1 MSEET
6 LYNLLAPS
14 QKIPWDKAAEHFM
27 VMKLASGGLLAEEVD
42 LLKMA
47 ADVSVSQED
56 FDKAMQ
62 AGTLSGIR
70 NTAAQEIAQHAKQR
84 RSRGERIG
92 KGVGTAAGIGAGL
105 LASRGGHTIGEKA
118 FRTAVGAALGNV
130 AGKTV
135 GQEIDTHRTAK
146 HGDIEKQAV
155 NIAGLGEKLMG
166 MGSKAVSGV
175 TSLAA
180 KHPKM
185 VIPAMGA
192 GVGAVA
198 GAAGAEPGHRMG
210 GALTGAAV
218 GGGLGAGGQYLRN
231 SGALKGLM
239 TPKVA
244 AAVAKIKL
252 AWSLRNFF
260 RAAQGAMPPE
270 DIGEAAASGAMQE
283 GPSGALNEAIGQA
296 GGLAGHA
303 LGERIHMPGIGAMV
317 GNLGAKAGAEQLT
330 EPKLAAAKDVM
341 KSAIK
346 RLHAMHKKA
355 EMECEKEA
363 SVIPAI
369 NRKIR
374 SIAGR
379 GKDLITGSEVKR
391 LETEAQRLKNLP
403 AFEDLNHRFSADRQI
418 GWLTGEAQK
427 ERTRVLGARTA
438 LGGTALAGG
447 TAAALHKGKD
457 KSAEQGRDG
466 LSTTDE
472 EPVAG
477 QGERS
482 SNPFPAEAHDGNDA
496 APETNPVVQV
506 PQDLKPSPVDQI
518 MELIQKG
525 NEADFHQTRA
535 DEATQAL
542 DAAEERA
549 SMLENQMQQL
559 IQELDAAKS
568 EGMGQAQ
575 MSGEQASASAQEAM
589 MARNESL
596 VAQQQ
601 ALALR
606 QAITSYR
613 QGLMDMLAQDPTAA
627 VGPPPVP
634 VAPLPGQDPN
644 AGAAGPPGAAEPGG
658 MAPTTEAQPASPPEA
673 AGGPPGAPPMAPDA
687 GPPAGGP
694 SLPGG
699 AAGGGSGAPVNIH
712 IQQPKSSA
720 PKAAKPPSSGSKG

>member
-42 LLKMA
+42 LLKIA

-56 FDKAMQ
+56 FNKAMQ
-62 AGTLSGIR
+62 AGTLNGIR

-135 GQEIDTHRTAK
+135 GQEIDTHRSAK
-146 HGDIEKQAV
+146 HGSIEKQAV

-166 MGSKAVSGV
+166 M
-175 TSLAA
+175 AA

-185 VIPAMGA
+185 IAPALGA
-192 GVGAVA
+192 GVGA
-198 GAAGAEPGHRMG
+198 AAGGVSAQPGHRIG

-218 GGGLGAGGQYLRN
+218 GGALGAGGQ
-231 SGALKGLM
+231 ALLARK
-239 TPKVA
+239 A
-244 AAVAKIKL
+244 AAPLGASRALGAMPAKPALQAFKPDMYTNAAGMSTKLSSAIAKIKL

-260 RAAQGAMPPE
+260 RATQSIMPPE

-283 GPSGALNEAIGQA
+283 GPTGAINEAIGQA
-296 GGLAGHA
+296 GGMAGHA

-317 GNLGAKAGAEQLT
+317 GNLGAKAGAEQFT
-330 EPKLAAAKDVM
+330 EPKIAGLIPGGMASVDVAGKAAHTRNMKLALIGGGIGAAMAAPAVLRQANQPKIAAAKDVM
-341 KSAIK
+341 KRAID
-346 RLHAMHKKA
+346 RLHKMHKK
-355 EMECEKEA
+355 
-363 SVIPAI
+363 
-369 NRKIR
+369 
-374 SIAGR
+374 
-379 GKDLITGSEVKR
+379 
-391 LETEAQRLKNLP
+391 
-403 AFEDLNHRFSADRQI
+403 
-418 GWLTGEAQK
+418 
-427 ERTRVLGARTA
+427 
-438 LGGTALAGG
+438 
-447 TAAALHKGKD
+447 
-457 KSAEQGRDG
+457 AEQGRDG
-466 LSTTDE
+466 LSTNDDD
-472 EPVAG
+472 VDAG

-482 SNPFPAEAHDGNDA
+482 ANLFSSEQHDGNDA

-506 PQDLKPSPVDQI
+506 PQDLQPNPVDEI
-518 MELIQKG
+518 MAMIQKG

-549 SMLENQMQQL
+549 SMLEGQLQQL

-575 MSGEQASASAQEAM
+575 MSGEQAAASAQEAM

-596 VAQQQ
+596 AAQQQ

-644 AGAAGPPGAAEPGG
+644 AGAGGPPGAAAPGG
-658 MAPTTEAQPASPPEA
+658 MAPTTEAQPAPPPEA
-673 AGGPPGAPPMAPDA
+673 AGGPPGGPPMAPDA
-687 GPPAGGP
+687 GAAPGGP
-694 SLPGG
+694 S
-699 AAGGGSGAPVNIH
+699 AAPSAGGGGSGAPVNIH
-712 IQQPKSSA
+712 IQQPKASA
-720 PKAAKPPSSGSKG
+720 PKAAKPPSPGSKE

>member
-14 QKIPWDKAAEHFM
+14 QSIPWDKATEHFM
-27 VMKLASGGLLAEEVD
+27 IMKLASGGLLTEEVD
-42 LLKMA
+42 LLKVA
-47 ADVSVSQED
+47 ADMSVSQED

-70 NTAAQEIAQHAKQR
+70 NTAAQDIAQHAKQR

-105 LASRGGHTIGEKA
+105 LASRGGHSIGEKA

-135 GQEIDTHRTAK
+135 GQEIDTHRSAK
-146 HGDIEKQAV
+146 HGEIEKGGSVKEAANV
-155 NIAGLGEKLMG
+155 AALGQKLMG
-166 MGSKAVSGV
+166 IGSRIGTGAME
-175 TSLAA
+175 LAA

-185 VIPAMGA
+185 VAPAIGA
-192 GVGAVA
+192 GVGALAGGA
-198 GAAGAEPGHRMG
+198 GAQPGNRIG

-218 GGGLGAGGQYLRN
+218 GGGAMAIGQSLRN

-270 DIGEAAASGAMQE
+270 DIGDAAASGAMQE
-283 GPSGALNEAIGQA
+283 GPTGALNEVIGQA
-296 GGLAGHA
+296 GGMAGHA

-330 EPKLAAAKDVM
+330 EPKIAAAKDVM

-355 EMECEKEA
+355 E
-363 SVIPAI
+363 
-369 NRKIR
+369 
-374 SIAGR
+374 
-379 GKDLITGSEVKR
+379 
-391 LETEAQRLKNLP
+391 
-403 AFEDLNHRFSADRQI
+403 
-418 GWLTGEAQK
+418 
-427 ERTRVLGARTA
+427 
-438 LGGTALAGG
+438 
-447 TAAALHKGKD
+447 
-457 KSAEQGRDG
+457 QGRDG
-466 LSTTDE
+466 LSTNDDD
-472 EPVAG
+472 VDAG

-482 SNPFPAEAHDGNDA
+482 ANPFPAEARDGNDA
-496 APETNPVVQV
+496 APETDPVVQV
-506 PQDLKPSPVDQI
+506 PQDLKPSPMDEV
-518 MELIQKG
+518 MELIQRG

-535 DEATQAL
+535 DEATRAL

-549 SMLENQMQQL
+549 SMLEGQLQQL

-575 MSGEQASASAQEAM
+575 MSGEQAASSAQEAM

-596 VAQQQ
+596 AAQQQ

-644 AGAAGPPGAAEPGG
+644 AGAAGPPGAAQPGG
-658 MAPTTEAQPASPPEA
+658 MAPTTEAQAAPPPEA
-673 AGGPPGAPPMAPDA
+673 AGSPSGGPSAAPDA
-687 GPPAGGP
+687 GAGAGGP
-694 SLPGG
+694 PAPGG
-699 AAGGGSGAPVNIH
+699 AAGGGSGGPVNIH
-712 IQQPKSSA
+712 IQQPKASA
-720 PKAAKPPSSGSKG
+720 PKAAKPPSAGSKE

>member
-14 QKIPWDKAAEHFM
+14 QSIPWDKAAEHFM
-27 VMKLASGGLLAEEVD
+27 VMKLASGGLLTEEVD

-47 ADVSVSQED
+47 ANTAISQED

-135 GQEIDTHRTAK
+135 GQEIDTHRMGK
-146 HGDIEKQAV
+146 HGDIEKQAA

-166 MGSKAVSGV
+166 MA
-175 TSLAA
+175 T

-185 VIPAMGA
+185 VLPALGTGIGA
-192 GVGAVA
+192 AS
-198 GAAGAEPGHRMG
+198 GAAGAQPGNRIG

-218 GGGLGAGGQYLRN
+218 GGGLAAGGQYLRN

-260 RAAQGAMPPE
+260 RAAQGIMPPE
-270 DIGEAAASGAMQE
+270 DIGDAAASGAMQE
-283 GPSGALNEAIGQA
+283 GPAGAINEAAGQA
-296 GGLAGHA
+296 GAIAGHA
-303 LGERIHMPGIGAMV
+303 LGERVHMPGIGAMM

-330 EPKLAAAKDVM
+330 ESKVAAAKSKDVM
-341 KSAIK
+341 KAAIK
-346 RLHAMHKKA
+346 RLHAMHKK
-355 EMECEKEA
+355 
-363 SVIPAI
+363 
-369 NRKIR
+369 
-374 SIAGR
+374 
-379 GKDLITGSEVKR
+379 
-391 LETEAQRLKNLP
+391 
-403 AFEDLNHRFSADRQI
+403 
-418 GWLTGEAQK
+418 
-427 ERTRVLGARTA
+427 
-438 LGGTALAGG
+438 
-447 TAAALHKGKD
+447 
-457 KSAEQGRDG
+457 AEQGRDG

-482 SNPFPAEAHDGNDA
+482 SNPFPSETHDGNDA
-496 APETNPVVQV
+496 APETDPVVQV
-506 PQDLKPSPVDQI
+506 PQDLKSNPMD
-518 MELIQKG
+518 ELLALIQKG
-525 NEADFHQTRA
+525 NEVDFHQARA
-535 DEATQAL
+535 DEATKAL

-549 SMLENQMQQL
+549 SMLENQLQQL

-575 MSGEQASASAQEAM
+575 MSGEQAAMASQDAM
-589 MARNESL
+589 AARNESL

-613 QGLMDMLAQDPTAA
+613 QSLMDMLAQDPTAA

-634 VAPLPGQDPN
+634 VAPMPGQDPN
-644 AGAAGPPGAAEPGG
+644 AASAAGPPGAAQPGG
-658 MAPTTEAQPASPPEA
+658 MAPTTEAQPSPPPAA
-673 AGGPPGAPPMAPDA
+673 AGGSPVPGQPAAPAPISGAA
-687 GPPAGGP
+687 GPSSP
-694 SLPGG
+694 SG
-699 AAGGGSGAPVNIH
+699 AAGGSSGAPVNIH
-712 IQQPKSSA
+712 IQQPKPSQ
-720 PKAAKPPSSGSKG
+720 PKAPKPPSSASKE

>member
-1 MSEET
+1 MSEDT

-27 VMKLASGGLLAEEVD
+27 TMKLASGGLLAEEVD
-42 LLKMA
+42 LLKLA
-47 ADVSVSQED
+47 ADVSVSQDD

-105 LASRGGHTIGEKA
+105 LASRGGHSIGEKA

-135 GQEIDTHRTAK
+135 GQEIDTHRSAK
-146 HGDIEKQAV
+146 HGSIEKQAV
-155 NIAGLGEKLMG
+155 NIAGIGEKLMG
-166 MGSKAVSGV
+166 M
-175 TSLAA
+175 AA

-185 VIPAMGA
+185 VVPALGA
-192 GVGAVA
+192 GVGAVTGGVSA
-198 GAAGAEPGHRMG
+198 QPGHRIG

-218 GGGLGAGGQYLRN
+218 GGGLAAGGQ
-231 SGALKGLM
+231 AAGLIGV
-239 TPKVA
+239 TRIGRKVASAKVA

-260 RAAQGAMPPE
+260 RAAQGVMPPE

-283 GPSGALNEAIGQA
+283 GPTGAINEAIGQA
-296 GGLAGHA
+296 GGMAGHA

-317 GNLGAKAGAEQLT
+317 GNLGAKAGAEQFT

-341 KSAIK
+341 KRAID
-346 RLHAMHKKA
+346 RLHKMHKK
-355 EMECEKEA
+355 
-363 SVIPAI
+363 
-369 NRKIR
+369 
-374 SIAGR
+374 
-379 GKDLITGSEVKR
+379 
-391 LETEAQRLKNLP
+391 
-403 AFEDLNHRFSADRQI
+403 
-418 GWLTGEAQK
+418 
-427 ERTRVLGARTA
+427 
-438 LGGTALAGG
+438 
-447 TAAALHKGKD
+447 
-457 KSAEQGRDG
+457 AEQGRDG
-466 LSTTDE
+466 LSTNDE
-472 EPVAG
+472 DVDAG

-482 SNPFPAEAHDGNDA
+482 ANLFSSEQHDGNDA

-506 PQDLKPSPVDQI
+506 PQDLQPNPVDEI
-518 MELIQKG
+518 MAMIQKG

-549 SMLENQMQQL
+549 SMLEGQLQQL

-575 MSGEQASASAQEAM
+575 MSGEQAAASAQEAM

-644 AGAAGPPGAAEPGG
+644 AGAAGPPGAATPGG
-658 MAPTTEAQPASPPEA
+658 MAPTTDAQPAPPPEA
-673 AGGPPGAPPMAPDA
+673 AGGPPGGPPVAPDA

-694 SLPGG
+694 PAPGG
-699 AAGGGSGAPVNIH
+699 TAGGGSGAPVNIH

-720 PKAAKPPSSGSKG
+720 PKAAKPPSAGSKE

>member
-1 MSEET
+1 MSEDT

-27 VMKLASGGLLAEEVD
+27 TMKLASGGLLAEEVD
-42 LLKMA
+42 LLKLA
-47 ADVSVSQED
+47 ADVSVSQDD

-105 LASRGGHTIGEKA
+105 LASRGGHSIGEKA

-135 GQEIDTHRTAK
+135 GQEIDTHRSAK
-146 HGDIEKQAV
+146 HGSIEKQAV
-155 NIAGLGEKLMG
+155 NIAGIGEKLMG
-166 MGSKAVSGV
+166 M
-175 TSLAA
+175 AA

-185 VIPAMGA
+185 VVPALGA
-192 GVGAVA
+192 GVGAVTGGVSA
-198 GAAGAEPGHRMG
+198 QPGHRIG

-218 GGGLGAGGQYLRN
+218 GGGLAAGGQ
-231 SGALKGLM
+231 AAGLIGV
-239 TPKVA
+239 TRIGRKVASAKVA

-260 RAAQGAMPPE
+260 RAAQGVMPPE

-283 GPSGALNEAIGQA
+283 GPTGAINEAIGQA
-296 GGLAGHA
+296 GGMAGHA

-317 GNLGAKAGAEQLT
+317 GNLGAKAGAEQFT

-341 KSAIK
+341 KRAID
-346 RLHAMHKKA
+346 RLHKMHKK
-355 EMECEKEA
+355 
-363 SVIPAI
+363 
-369 NRKIR
+369 
-374 SIAGR
+374 
-379 GKDLITGSEVKR
+379 
-391 LETEAQRLKNLP
+391 
-403 AFEDLNHRFSADRQI
+403 
-418 GWLTGEAQK
+418 
-427 ERTRVLGARTA
+427 
-438 LGGTALAGG
+438 
-447 TAAALHKGKD
+447 
-457 KSAEQGRDG
+457 AEQGRDG
-466 LSTTDE
+466 LSTNDE
-472 EPVAG
+472 DVDAG

-482 SNPFPAEAHDGNDA
+482 ANLFSSEQHDGNDA

-506 PQDLKPSPVDQI
+506 PQDLQPNPVDEI
-518 MELIQKG
+518 MAMIQKG

-549 SMLENQMQQL
+549 SMLEGQLQQL

-575 MSGEQASASAQEAM
+575 MSGEQAAASAQEAM

-644 AGAAGPPGAAEPGG
+644 AGAAGPPGAATPGG
-658 MAPTTEAQPASPPEA
+658 MAPTTNAQPAPPPEA
-673 AGGPPGAPPMAPDA
+673 AGGPPGGPPVAPDA

-694 SLPGG
+694 PAPGG

-712 IQQPKSSA
+712 IQQPKPSA
-720 PKAAKPPSSGSKG
+720 PKAAKPPSAGNKE

>member
-27 VMKLASGGLLAEEVD
+27 VMKLASGGLLTEEVD
-42 LLKMA
+42 LLKIA

-84 RSRGERIG
+84 RTRGERIG

-135 GQEIDTHRTAK
+135 GQEIDTHRSAK
-146 HGDIEKQAV
+146 HGEIEKQAV
-155 NIAGLGEKLMG
+155 NVASLGEKLMG
-166 MGSKAVSGV
+166 LGSRVGSGAV
-175 TSLAA
+175 SLAA

-185 VIPAMGA
+185 IAPALGA
-192 GVGAVA
+192 GVGAA
-198 GAAGAEPGHRMG
+198 TGAVTGGPGNRLG
-210 GALTGAAV
+210 GALEGAAV
-218 GGGLGAGGQYLRN
+218 GGGLVAGGQALLARRAAGAASPLGASRALGAVPKSVNPDLYLNPAGR
-231 SGALKGLM
+231 STKLGEAI
-239 TPKVA
+239 T
-244 AAVAKIKL
+244 KL

-260 RAAQGAMPPE
+260 RAAQGIMPPE
-270 DIGEAAASGAMQE
+270 DIGDAAASGAMQE
-283 GPSGALNEAIGQA
+283 GPTGAINEAIGQA
-296 GGLAGHA
+296 GGMAGHA
-303 LGERIHMPGIGAMV
+303 LGERVHMPGIGAMM

-330 EPKLAAAKDVM
+330 EPKLAAARDVM
-341 KSAIK
+341 RSAIK
-346 RLHAMHKKA
+346 RLHKMHK
-355 EMECEKEA
+355 
-363 SVIPAI
+363 
-369 NRKIR
+369 N
-374 SIAGR
+374 
-379 GKDLITGSEVKR
+379 
-391 LETEAQRLKNLP
+391 
-403 AFEDLNHRFSADRQI
+403 
-418 GWLTGEAQK
+418 
-427 ERTRVLGARTA
+427 
-438 LGGTALAGG
+438 
-447 TAAALHKGKD
+447 
-457 KSAEQGRDG
+457 AEQGRDG
-466 LSTTDE
+466 LSTNDDE
-472 EPVAG
+472 PDAG

-482 SNPFPAEAHDGNDA
+482 SNPFPAEDHDGNDA
-496 APETNPVVQV
+496 APETNPIVQV
-506 PQDLKPSPVDQI
+506 PQDLKPNPMDEI
-518 MELIQKG
+518 MELIQRG

-549 SMLENQMQQL
+549 SMLENQLQQL

-568 EGMGQAQ
+568 EGQGQAQ
-575 MSGEQASASAQEAM
+575 MSGEQAAASAQEAM

-613 QGLMDMLAQDPTAA
+613 QSLMDMLAQDPTAA

-644 AGAAGPPGAAEPGG
+644 AGAAGPPGAAQPGG
-658 MAPTTEAQPASPPEA
+658 MAPTTEAQAGPPPEA
-673 AGGPPGAPPMAPDA
+673 AGAPPGGPPMAPDA
-687 GPPAGGP
+687 GAAPGGPPA
-694 SLPGG
+694 PGG

-712 IQQPKSSA
+712 IQQPKAAA
-720 PKAAKPPSSGSKG
+720 PKAAKPPSSSSKE

>member
-1 MSEET
+1 MSKET
-6 LYNLLAPS
+6 LYDLLAPS
-14 QKIPWDKAAEHFM
+14 QSIPWDKAAEHFM
-27 VMKLASGGLLAEEVD
+27 IMKLASGGLLAEEVD
-42 LLKMA
+42 LLKLA

-70 NTAAQEIAQHAKQR
+70 NTAAQDIAQHAKQR

-105 LASRGGHTIGEKA
+105 LASRGHSPGEMA
-118 FRTAVGAALGNV
+118 FRTAVGAALGHV

-135 GQEIDTHRTAK
+135 GQEIDTHRSAK
-146 HGDIEKQAV
+146 HGSIEKQAV
-155 NIAGLGEKLMG
+155 NIAGIGEKLMG
-166 MGSKAVSGV
+166 M
-175 TSLAA
+175 AA
-180 KHPKM
+180 RHPKM
-185 VIPAMGA
+185 VIPALGA
-192 GVGAVA
+192 GVGA
-198 GAAGAEPGHRMG
+198 AAGGVSAQPGNRLG

-218 GGGLGAGGQYLRN
+218 GGALGAGGQ
-231 SGALKGLM
+231 ALLARK
-239 TPKVA
+239 A
-244 AAVAKIKL
+244 AAPLGAGRALGAMPAKPALQVLKPDMYTSAAGRSTKLAAALAKIKL

-260 RAAQGAMPPE
+260 RAAQGVMPPE

-283 GPSGALNEAIGQA
+283 GPTGAINEAIGQA
-296 GGLAGHA
+296 GGMAGHA

-317 GNLGAKAGAEQLT
+317 GNLGAKAGAEQFT

-341 KSAIK
+341 KRAID
-346 RLHAMHKKA
+346 RLHKMHKK
-355 EMECEKEA
+355 
-363 SVIPAI
+363 
-369 NRKIR
+369 
-374 SIAGR
+374 
-379 GKDLITGSEVKR
+379 
-391 LETEAQRLKNLP
+391 
-403 AFEDLNHRFSADRQI
+403 
-418 GWLTGEAQK
+418 
-427 ERTRVLGARTA
+427 
-438 LGGTALAGG
+438 
-447 TAAALHKGKD
+447 
-457 KSAEQGRDG
+457 AEQGRDG
-466 LSTTDE
+466 LSTNDDD
-472 EPVAG
+472 VDAG

-482 SNPFPAEAHDGNDA
+482 TNLFPAEEHDGNDA
-496 APETNPVVQV
+496 APETDPMVQV
-506 PQDLKPSPVDQI
+506 PQDLKPNPVDEI
-518 MELIQKG
+518 MAMIQKG

-535 DEATQAL
+535 DEATQAF

-549 SMLENQMQQL
+549 SMLEGQLQQL

-575 MSGEQASASAQEAM
+575 MSGEQAAASAQEAM

-613 QGLMDMLAQDPTAA
+613 QSLMDMLAQDPTAA

-644 AGAAGPPGAAEPGG
+644 AGAAGPPGAATPGG
-658 MAPTTEAQPASPPEA
+658 MAPTTDAQPAPPPEA
-673 AGGPPGAPPMAPDA
+673 AGGPPGGPPVAPDA

-694 SLPGG
+694 PAPGG
-699 AAGGGSGAPVNIH
+699 TAGGGSGAPVNIH

-720 PKAAKPPSSGSKG
+720 PKAAKPPSAGSKE

>member
-1 MSEET
+1 MSDQT

-27 VMKLASGGLLAEEVD
+27 VMKLASGGLLTEEVD
-42 LLKMA
+42 LLKIA

-84 RSRGERIG
+84 RTRGERIG

-135 GQEIDTHRTAK
+135 GQEIDTHRSAK
-146 HGDIEKQAV
+146 HGEIEKQAV
-155 NIAGLGEKLMG
+155 NVAGLGEKLMG
-166 MGSKAVSGV
+166 LGSRMGSGAM
-175 TSLAA
+175 SLAA

-185 VIPAMGA
+185 VVPALGA
-192 GVGAVA
+192 GLGAATGAVT
-198 GAAGAEPGHRMG
+198 GGPGNRLG
-210 GALTGAAV
+210 GAVEGAAV
-218 GGGLGAGGQYLRN
+218 GGGLAAGGQYLHN
-231 SGALKGLM
+231 SGALKRLV

-244 AAVAKIKL
+244 SAVAKIKL

-260 RAAQGAMPPE
+260 RATQSIMPPE

-283 GPSGALNEAIGQA
+283 GPTGAINEAIGQA
-296 GGLAGHA
+296 GGMAGHA
-303 LGERIHMPGIGAMV
+303 LGERAHMPALGAMM
-317 GNLGAKAGAEQLT
+317 GNLGAKAGAEQFT
-330 EPKLAAAKDVM
+330 EPKIAAAKDVM
-341 KSAIK
+341 KRAID
-346 RLHAMHKKA
+346 RLHKMHKK
-355 EMECEKEA
+355 
-363 SVIPAI
+363 
-369 NRKIR
+369 
-374 SIAGR
+374 
-379 GKDLITGSEVKR
+379 
-391 LETEAQRLKNLP
+391 
-403 AFEDLNHRFSADRQI
+403 
-418 GWLTGEAQK
+418 
-427 ERTRVLGARTA
+427 
-438 LGGTALAGG
+438 
-447 TAAALHKGKD
+447 
-457 KSAEQGRDG
+457 AEQGRDG
-466 LSTTDE
+466 LSTNDDD
-472 EPVAG
+472 VDAG

-482 SNPFPAEAHDGNDA
+482 SNPFPPEEEMGNGA

-506 PQDLKPSPVDQI
+506 PQDLKPNPVDEI
-518 MELIQKG
+518 MALIQKG

-644 AGAAGPPGAAEPGG
+644 AGAAGPPGTAQPGG
-658 MAPTTEAQPASPPEA
+658 MAPTTEAQPAPPPEA
-673 AGGPPGAPPMAPDA
+673 SGGPPGAPPMAPEA

-694 SLPGG
+694 PAPPSAG
-699 AAGGGSGAPVNIH
+699 GGGSGAPVNIH
-712 IQQPKSSA
+712 IQQPKASA
-720 PKAAKPPSSGSKG
+720 PKAAKPPSASSKE